1 MHIHEMDDSISIKR
15 NYISRLLIRVGLSHL
30 LKYFR
35 QSRDLLASLFMPI
48 SLHPVRYTSCSITDD
63 WSGLDIAAPGCCCY
77 SCCGRL

>member
-48 SLHPVRYTSCSITDD
+48 DPVHYTSCSIK
-63 WSGLDIAAPGCCCY
+63 C
-77 SCCGRL
+77 